1 MKKILAT
8 ILVLAMLAC
17 MSIPAFAAPTQP
29 GAINITATYN
39 KAADTTN
46 RDAVVYDVNVAYDN
60 TVFTYTANADT
71 YVWNP
76 TALDYTTKIN
86 GEGGSWDKTSATITV
101 TNRSNA
107 AVAITASANNNF
119 NVTASANCASA
130 VGAGEGGTTNAA
142 TTATLTVTPPASIA
156 ASATVTVT
164 VTLA

>member
-29 GAINITATYN
+29 GAISITATYN

-60 TVFTYTANADT
+60 TVFIYTANADT

-86 GEGGSWDKTSATITV
+86 GEGGRWNQDSATITV

-107 AVAITASANNNF
+107 DVAITASANNNF

-130 VGAGEGGTTNAA
+130 VGAGEGDTNAA

-164 VTLA
+164 ITLA